1 MAIFYK
7 FKFENKDKVKELQK
21 QFANKKIGFEDMPKD
36 VIVELLQCAVERIY
50 DKENGE
56 YDERDFKDVWWDLKC
71 IVDDLFNDLQE
82 KVNSD
87 IYE

>member
-1 MAIFYK
+1 MAIFDK
-7 FKFENKDKVKELQK
+7 FKFENKDKVKELQE

-36 VIVELLQCAVERIY
+36 VLVELLQCAVERID

-56 YDERDFKDVWWDLKC
+56 YERDFKDVWWDLEC

>member
-1 MAIFYK
+1 MTIFDK
-7 FKFENKDKVKELQK
+7 FKFENKDKVKELQE
-21 QFANKKIGFEDMPKD
+21 QFANKKISLEDMPKD
-36 VIVELLQCAVERIY
+36 VLVELLQCAVERID

-56 YDERDFKDVWWDLKC
+56 YERDFKDVWWDLEC

-82 KVNSD
+82 KINSD

>member
-1 MAIFYK
+1 MAIFDK
-7 FKFENKDKVKELQK
+7 FKFENKDKVKELQE
-21 QFANKKIGFEDMPKD
+21 QFASKKIGLEDMPKD
-36 VIVELLQCAVERIY
+36 VLVELLQCAVERID

-56 YDERDFKDVWWDLKC
+56 YERDFKDVWWDLEC

-82 KVNSD
+82 KINSD

>member
-1 MAIFYK
+1 MAIFDK
-7 FKFENKDKVKELQK
+7 FKFENKDKVKELQE
-21 QFANKKIGFEDMPKD
+21 QFANKKISLEDMPKD
-36 VIVELLQCAVERIY
+36 VLVELLQCAVERID

-56 YDERDFKDVWWDLKC
+56 YERDFKDVWWDLEC

-82 KVNSD
+82 KINSD

>member
-1 MAIFYK
+1 MAIFDK
-7 FKFENKDKVKELQK
+7 FKFENKDKVKELQE
-21 QFANKKIGFEDMPKD
+21 QFANKKISLEDMPKD
-36 VIVELLQCAVERIY
+36 VLVELLQCAVERID

-56 YDERDFKDVWWDLKC
+56 YERDFKDVWWDLEC

-82 KVNSD
+82 KINLD

>member
-36 VIVELLQCAVERIY
+36 VIVELLQCAVERID
-50 DKENGE
+50 DKENVKDG
-56 YDERDFKDVWWDLKC
+56 RDFQDVWWDLEF

-82 KVNSD
+82 KVDSG

>member
-1 MAIFYK
+1 MAIFDK
-7 FKFENKDKVKELQK
+7 FKFENKDKVKELQE
-21 QFANKKIGFEDMPKD
+21 QFANKKIGLEDMPKD
-36 VIVELLQCAVERIY
+36 VLVELLQCAVERIY

-56 YDERDFKDVWWDLKC
+56 YERDFKDVWWDLEC

-82 KVNSD
+82 KVDSG

>member
-56 YDERDFKDVWWDLKC
+56 YERDFKDVWWDLEC

>member
-1 MAIFYK
+1 MTIFDK
-7 FKFENKDKVKELQK
+7 FKFENKDKVKELQE
-21 QFANKKIGFEDMPKD
+21 QFAEKKIGLEDMPKD
-36 VIVELLQCAVERIY
+36 VLVELLQCAVERID

-56 YDERDFKDVWWDLKC
+56 YERDFKDVWWDLEC
-71 IVDDLFNDLQE
+71 IVNDLFNDLQE

>member
-1 MAIFYK
+1 MTIFDK
-7 FKFENKDKVKELQK
+7 FKFENKDKVKELQE
-21 QFANKKIGFEDMPKD
+21 QFAEKKIGLEDMPKD
-36 VIVELLQCAVERIY
+36 VLIELLQCAVERID

-56 YDERDFKDVWWDLKC
+56 YERDFKDIWWDLEC

-82 KVNSD
+82 KINLD

>member
-1 MAIFYK
+1 MAIFDK
-7 FKFENKDKVKELQK
+7 FKFENKDKVKELQE
-21 QFANKKIGFEDMPKD
+21 QFANKKIGLEDMPKD
-36 VIVELLQCAVERIY
+36 VLVELLQCAVERID

-56 YDERDFKDVWWDLKC
+56 YERDFKDVWWDLEC

>member
-82 KVNSD
+82 KINSD

>member
-1 MAIFYK
+1 MAIFDK
-7 FKFENKDKVKELQK
+7 FKFENKDKVKELQE
-21 QFANKKIGFEDMPKD
+21 QFANKKISLEDMPKD
-36 VIVELLQCAVERIY
+36 VLVELLQCAVERID

-56 YDERDFKDVWWDLKC
+56 YERDFKDIWWDLEC

-82 KVNSD
+82 KINSD

>member
-1 MAIFYK
+1 MAIFDK
-7 FKFENKDKVKELQK
+7 FKFENKDKVKELQE
-21 QFANKKIGFEDMPKD
+21 QFANKKIGLEDMPKD
-36 VIVELLQCAVERIY
+36 VLVELLQCAIERID

-56 YDERDFKDVWWDLKC
+56 YERDFKDVWWDLEC

>member
-1 MAIFYK
+1 MAIFDK
-7 FKFENKDKVKELQK
+7 FKFENKDKVKELQE
-21 QFANKKIGFEDMPKD
+21 QFANKKIGLEDMPKD
-36 VIVELLQCAVERIY
+36 VLVELLQCAVERID

-56 YDERDFKDVWWDLKC
+56 YETDFKDVWWDLEC

>member
-1 MAIFYK
+1 MAIFDK
-7 FKFENKDKVKELQK
+7 FKFENKDKVKELQE
-21 QFANKKIGFEDMPKD
+21 QFANKKIGLEDMPKD
-36 VIVELLQCAVERIY
+36 VLVELLQCAVERID

-56 YDERDFKDVWWDLKC
+56 YERDFKDVWWDLEC

-82 KVNSD
+82 KVNLD

>member
-1 MAIFYK
+1 MTIFDK
-7 FKFENKDKVKELQK
+7 FKFENKDKVKELQE
-21 QFANKKIGFEDMPKD
+21 QFANKKIGLEDMPKD
-36 VIVELLQCAVERIY
+36 VLVELLQCAVERID

-56 YDERDFKDVWWDLKC
+56 YERDFKDVWWDLEC

>member
-7 FKFENKDKVKELQK
+7 FKFENKDKVKELQE

-36 VIVELLQCAVERIY
+36 VLVELLQCAVERIY

-56 YDERDFKDVWWDLKC
+56 YERDFKDVWWDLKC

-82 KVNSD
+82 KINSD

>member
-1 MAIFYK
+1 MTIFDK
-7 FKFENKDKVKELQK
+7 FKFENKDKVKELQE
-21 QFANKKIGFEDMPKD
+21 QFAEKKIGLEDMPKD
-36 VIVELLQCAVERIY
+36 VLAELLQCAVERID

-56 YDERDFKDVWWDLKC
+56 YERDFKDVWWDLEC

>member
-1 MAIFYK
+1 MAIFDK
-7 FKFENKDKVKELQK
+7 FKFENKDKVKELQE
-21 QFANKKIGFEDMPKD
+21 QFASKKIGLEDMPKD
-36 VIVELLQCAVERIY
+36 VLVELLQCAVERID

-56 YDERDFKDVWWDLKC
+56 YERDFKDVWWDLEC

-82 KVNSD
+82 KINLD